1 MQLSQVAVAQAT
13 QQTQLMPAGA
23 VLAQVA
29 LLE

>member
-1 MQLSQVAVAQAT
+1 MQLSQVAVAQDMRL
-13 QQTQLMPAGA
+13 TQLMPAGA

>member
-1 MQLSQVAVAQAT
+1 MQLSQVAAAQDT
-13 QQTQLMPAGA
+13 QLTQLMPAGA